1 MSEIRTVGRFRILGL
16 KSSDQAKVQRGYI
29 GLGLIRHILFV
40 IAGYLFLGQRQNNFI
55 NYGNGSFNYSICSLL
70 PFETYIHLGL
80 FSLACFSFFKGSNT
94 LSFSMCKV
102 GTSYLFIHSILQLA
116 ISLYYSNHFFNT
128 QWTDYY
134 HKSLNKMKN
143 NSFIVIHFYDN
154 NPILFVPIII
164 NSILSVASIIS
175 FLTLDKTRKIII
187 FTQREK
193 EQEKTNKE
201 DGKCKTN
208 NKDDDEELKNESI
221 ELDDENN
228 SDQVCLLSEI
238 EIENRKNNSNGN
250 TSKTSKM
257 SDLEYTNRYGFFKQ
271 NTKIAIDS
279 PQRMFLNILYILIM
293 CEWVWYALYCI
304 LCMLDHLQLI
314 SDENQ
319 DSSDVS
325 LNDWIVGF
333 TKSFTMTL
341 HRAFISSMTYKLLYG
356 NKWNNKLSILLCGL
370 LILVP
375 FILNI
380 VYFIKQT
387 ISLLT
392 VAKELTLILSLCL
405 VATEIVIECGT
416 FYCLYGLWHLVESPI
431 DDFKQK
437 GKTYPR
443 VTIYVKFM
451 IS

>member
-1 MSEIRTVGRFRILGL
+1 
-16 KSSDQAKVQRGYI
+16 
-29 GLGLIRHILFV
+29 
-40 IAGYLFLGQRQNNFI
+40 
-55 NYGNGSFNYSICSLL
+55 
-70 PFETYIHLGL
+70 
-80 FSLACFSFFKGSNT
+80 
-94 LSFSMCKV
+94 
-102 GTSYLFIHSILQLA
+102 
-116 ISLYYSNHFFNT
+116 
-128 QWTDYY
+128 
-134 HKSLNKMKN
+134 
-143 NSFIVIHFYDN
+143 
-154 NPILFVPIII
+154 
-164 NSILSVASIIS
+164 
-175 FLTLDKTRKIII
+175 
-187 FTQREK
+187 
-193 EQEKTNKE
+193 
-201 DGKCKTN
+201 
-208 NKDDDEELKNESI
+208 
-221 ELDDENN
+221 
-228 SDQVCLLSEI
+228 
-238 EIENRKNNSNGN
+238 
-250 TSKTSKM
+250 
-257 SDLEYTNRYGFFKQ
+257 
-271 NTKIAIDS
+271 
-279 PQRMFLNILYILIM
+279 M